1 MWGDVLILYLS
12 YLSLLTLT
20 MSLFGL
26 SLSLDRAFT
35 ITAIAQLCVLGLMWL
50 SGVFLFKEGALAAA
64 YIFTILNG
72 LQGAL
77 IFLLNC
83 LLSKQVGQGVCVC
96 ACLLGGRGGGSRNT
110 DWDMRHDTA
119 TEPSGKQRALRGWP
133 ACFICRIF

>member
-83 LLSKQVGQGVCVC
+83 LLSKQVGQGVCVS
-96 ACLLGGRGGGSRNT
+96 GRGGVLILDIFCVNG
-110 DWDMRHDTA
+110 
-119 TEPSGKQRALRGWP
+119 
-133 ACFICRIF
+133 IC